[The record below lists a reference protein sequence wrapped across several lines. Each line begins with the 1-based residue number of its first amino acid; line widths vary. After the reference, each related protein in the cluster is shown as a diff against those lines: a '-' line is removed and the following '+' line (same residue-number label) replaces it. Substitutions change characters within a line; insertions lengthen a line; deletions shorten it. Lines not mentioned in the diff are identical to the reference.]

1 MAWIRITEPG
11 QHSKTYDPEAGL
23 QLIRTGGGP
32 GYTAYAIVPTDD
44 HANMLCKFGSGMLER
59 PATAAEQRAHPG
71 AEAHLT
77 MIFNVGRP
85 MPGYTLA
92 ETHQIVR
99 DAVMAEWRGMNSPLG
114 LRKYILEIKING

>member
-1 MAWIRITEPG
+1 MAWILIREPG
-11 QHSKTYDPEAGL
+11 KPSKVYDPATDLE
-23 QLIRTGGGP
+23 LIRTGGGP
-32 GYTAYAIVPTDD
+32 GYTGYIIVPTDD
-44 HANMLCKFGSGMLER
+44 HAKELCSFGSGMLER
-59 PATAAEQRAHPG
+59 PATAAEKRAQPG

>member
-1 MAWIRITEPG
+1 MAWVRIREPG

-23 QLIRTGGGP
+23 QLLRRGGGP
-32 GYTAYAIVPTDD
+32 GYTGYVIVPVND
-44 HANMLCKFGSGMLER
+44 HAKELCSFGSGMLER
-59 PATAAEQRAHPG
+59 PATAAEKRAQPG